1 MNKTLE
7 ENGIEDDENDLKS
20 LDINVDE
27 YIPTLDLYFN
37 DDLTVA

>member
-7 ENGIEDDENDLKS
+7 ENDVPDEAQEFERLSIEEEFYFPILH
-20 LDINVDE
+20 
-27 YIPTLDLYFN
+27 LYFN